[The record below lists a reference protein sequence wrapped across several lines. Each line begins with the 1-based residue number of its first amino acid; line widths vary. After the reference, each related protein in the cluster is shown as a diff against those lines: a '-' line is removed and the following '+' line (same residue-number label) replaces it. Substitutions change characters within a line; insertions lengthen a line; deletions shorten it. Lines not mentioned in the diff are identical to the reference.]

1 MNPQQ
6 QNANNTASQNLN
18 GSQVAMYNGTFGNA
32 NFALAPSMSGE
43 VSNTFGTIPY
53 LALESIIYAQAVESQ
68 VSPINIQ
75 SGQNQGTQ
83 NIQGS
88 TQIADSNGQVRVQF
102 GYSPSG
108 F

>member
-1 MNPQQ
+1 MN
-6 QNANNTASQNLN
+6 NANDTRSQNLN
-18 GSQVAMYNGTFGNA
+18 GNSNSMYNGTFGNA
-32 NFALAPSMSGE
+32 NFALAPSMTGE

-53 LALESIIYAQAVESQ
+53 LAVESIIYAQAIESQ

-88 TQIADSNGQVRVQF
+88 TQIADSNGQVRVLF
-102 GYSPSG
+102 GYQNGG